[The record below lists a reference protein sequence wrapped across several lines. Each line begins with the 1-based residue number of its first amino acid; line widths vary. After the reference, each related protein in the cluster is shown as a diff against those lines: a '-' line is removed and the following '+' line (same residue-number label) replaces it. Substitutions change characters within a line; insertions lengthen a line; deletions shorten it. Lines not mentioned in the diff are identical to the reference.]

1 MVPGCLELFGKSLE
15 KETVRGFFYQ
25 GALSVHEFFRIAYGA
40 TENLTDGLMAQADAE
55 DRNLAFQLADGFLA
69 DACVRRSSGAGGEDQ
84 RFGSQGAYLVD
95 RDFIVSHH
103 LDLRVDT
110 SDELVK
116 VIGKT
121 VVILNQ

>member
-25 GALSVHEFFRIAYGA
+25 GALSVHELFRIAYGA

-69 DACVRRSSGAGGEDQ
+69 DAWRPPVFRGRGRGSALWEPGSVSRRS
-84 RFGSQGAYLVD
+84 
-95 RDFIVSHH
+95 
-103 LDLRVDT
+103 
-110 SDELVK
+110 
-116 VIGKT
+116 
-121 VVILNQ
+121 

>member
-1 MVPGCLELFGKSLE
+1 MHEL
-15 KETVRGFFYQ
+15 
-25 GALSVHEFFRIAYGA
+25 FRIAYGA

-121 VVILNQ
+121 VVIINQ

>member
-1 MVPGCLELFGKSLE
+1 MPASAGLPGPGE
-15 KETVRGFFYQ
+15 
-25 GALSVHEFFRIAYGA
+25 RI
-40 TENLTDGLMAQADAE
+40 
-55 DRNLAFQLADGFLA
+55 
-69 DACVRRSSGAGGEDQ
+69 
-84 RFGSQGAYLVD
+84 VD

-121 VVILNQ
+121 VVIINQ